1 MKCFFCKDEMTE
13 GKTTHVVE
21 LHNCVVVVRNVPCLK
36 CDQCGQVFMSGNVVK
51 ALERIVSAL
60 QNAMTEVAVVNYSD
74 KVA

>member
-1 MKCFFCKDEMTE
+1 MKCFFCKDDMAE

-21 LHNCVVVVRNVPCLK
+21 LQNCVVVVRNVPCLK
-36 CDQCGQVFMSGNVVK
+36 CEQCGQVFLSGNVVK
-51 ALERIVSAL
+51 VLERIVSTL